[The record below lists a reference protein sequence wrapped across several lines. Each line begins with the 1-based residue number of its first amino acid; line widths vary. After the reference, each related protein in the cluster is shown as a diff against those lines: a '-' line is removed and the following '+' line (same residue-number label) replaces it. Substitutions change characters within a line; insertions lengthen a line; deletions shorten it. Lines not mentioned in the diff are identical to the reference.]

1 MIPWLPEDEPEH
13 AAEGALIWPFPPTAA
28 ALGPETDAPGLLCA
42 GGRLSVARLLLA
54 YRQGI
59 FPWYSTG
66 QPVLWWTTDPRM
78 VLQVDEFR
86 LHRSLRKA
94 LQRFLATPG
103 CEIRVDSAFEAVMRH
118 CSGTPREGQS
128 GTWIVDEVIAAY
140 VRLHRAGHAHSF
152 ETWVD
157 GVLVG
162 GLYGVNIGRMFYG
175 ESMFAHRTDASK
187 FALAALVACCRAH
200 GIEWIDCQQET
211 SHLATLGARPLPR
224 SQFERHLARVV
235 KLPPPQAWSY
245 DPANWSQLALRSAEP
260 GTDPPTPPSIPD
272 AA

>member
-1 MIPWLPEDEPEH
+1 VIPWLPEDEPED
-13 AAEGALIWPFPPTAA
+13 AAEGALIWPFPPTAC
-28 ALGPETDAPGLLCA
+28 ALGADSDAPGLLCA
-42 GGRLSVARLLLA
+42 GGRLSVARLVAA
-54 YRQGI
+54 YRCGI

-78 VLQVDEFR
+78 VLQVAEFR

-103 CEIRVDSAFEAVMRH
+103 CEIRVDSAFESVMRH
-118 CSGTPREGQS
+118 CSATPREGQA

-140 VRLHRAGHAHSF
+140 VRLHRAGRAHSF

-157 GVLVG
+157 GELVG

-187 FALAALVACCRAH
+187 FALAALVAFCRTHDIA
-200 GIEWIDCQQET
+200 WVDCQQET
-211 SHLATLGARPLPR
+211 AHLASMGARPLPR

-235 KLPPPQAWSY
+235 DLTSPQAWSY
-245 DPANWSQLALRSAEP
+245 DPANWSQLALRTAPP
-260 GTDPPTPPSIPD
+260 GSETITSD